1 MHVSQ
6 IALLLSPN
14 SYHASPFLL
23 LRLHDSVRKVM
34 QMRIPNK
41 ILLDKTLDFVTLKTG
56 KSILSLYF
64 SLLFR

>member
-6 IALLLSPN
+6 IAQLLSPN

-41 ILLDKTLDFVTLKTG
+41 ILLDKTLDFITLKTE
-56 KSILSLYF
+56 KYTLYLYF
-64 SLLFR
+64 FSLFR